1 MEKKSIIT
9 ETVNVSKIRD
19 YMKQNNLTQKQ
30 FAEKCNLNIW
40 NLQSVLSDYKNYKLI
55 YLFKI
60 AKAMDV
66 TVADLCL
73 K

>member
-1 MEKKSIIT
+1 MKKNNIIT
-9 ETVNVSKIRD
+9 GTVNIAKIKE
-19 YMKQNNLTQKQ
+19 YMKQNHLTQKQ

-40 NLQSVLSDYKNYKLI
+40 NLQSVLIDYKNYKLI